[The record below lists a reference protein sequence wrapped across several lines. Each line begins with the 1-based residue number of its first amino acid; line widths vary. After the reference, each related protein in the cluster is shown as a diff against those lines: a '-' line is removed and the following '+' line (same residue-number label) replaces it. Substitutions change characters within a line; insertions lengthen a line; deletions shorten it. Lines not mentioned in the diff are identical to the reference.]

1 VRDLI
6 PSGRSRTPARYADRF
21 YDGGV
26 SPFFTLRR
34 EMDRLFEDA
43 FRGFGLSSFGS
54 ENAPDMAWPNVEVID
69 RDKEVRVTAELPGL
83 EEKDVEVQVEDNM
96 LVLRGEKRT
105 EVDDKERH
113 YSERYYGRF
122 ERRLALPA
130 EVDDERANATFRNG
144 VLTVT
149 LPKTERARQQS
160 KRIPIAH

>member
-1 VRDLI
+1 MRDLI
-6 PSGRSRTPARYADRF
+6 PWGRSRALARQGEPHHDAAL
-21 YDGGV
+21 

-34 EMDRLFEDA
+34 EMDRLFDDA
-43 FRGFGLSSFGS
+43 FRGFGLTTFEQNGGFG
-54 ENAPDMAWPNVEVID
+54 WPQVDVVE

-83 EEKDVEVQVEDNM
+83 EEKDIELRVEDN
-96 LVLRGEKRT
+96 VLTLAGEKRH
-105 EVDDKERH
+105 EHDDEERR

-130 EVDDERANATFRNG
+130 EVDDERVEARFRNG

-160 KRIPIAH
+160 KRIPISH